1 MENKLIINNDD
12 FVFKLVCKDKNKLT
26 ETIVFGD
33 ENNRLEVN
41 VYNGS
46 YQISSMECIYL
57 DNIVVDKY
65 YLPDYTQI
73 NGIKEFHDISC
84 YYEEDSFRDFE
95 LNLNNNNQLDILL
108 NENLDPTHYY
118 VDGRIEY
125 YYDDN
130 MLLLYVKIKDL
141 TPEEYNYFK
150 NIHSSLNI
158 TK

>member
-12 FVFKLVCKDKNKLT
+12 YVFKLVCKDKNKLT

-95 LNLNNNNQLDILL
+95 LNLNNNQLDILL
-108 NENLDPTHYY
+108 NEFLSNGNYLIIVTSMDAHDRLEFILD
-118 VDGRIEY
+118 E
-125 YYDDN
+125 
-130 MLLLYVKIKDL
+130 LLYRFYEPIK
-141 TPEEYNYFK
+141 EYK
-150 NIHSSLNI
+150 NQVMRI
-158 TK
+158 KQ